1 MGDVS
6 HVTSIGYDEIEDNS
20 YNDYNLLQLFHAG
33 VRPNGQ
39 TTETTFVARSAQR
52 AHALFLLAH
61 GLCDFFEHET
71 CRSPTD
77 QREVMTRI

>member
-20 YNDYNLLQLFHAG
+20 YNDYNLLQLYHAG

-39 TTETTFVARSAQR
+39 TTRTTFVARWAQR
-52 AHALFLLAH
+52 LTQI
-61 GLCDFFEHET
+61 FFSNT
-71 CRSPTD
+71 NS
-77 QREVMTRI
+77 TRFVEDPLTKGK